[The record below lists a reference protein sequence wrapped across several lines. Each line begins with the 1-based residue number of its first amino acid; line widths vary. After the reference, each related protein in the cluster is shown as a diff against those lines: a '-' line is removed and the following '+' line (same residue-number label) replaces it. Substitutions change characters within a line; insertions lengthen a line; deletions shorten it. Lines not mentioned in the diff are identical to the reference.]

1 MWRLKRG
8 DSGVVVGNSPDER
21 AGESGRM
28 AVWRLWLLFRLSFEE
43 ALGHAVG
50 PVPAGIFLENLLD
63 FSLNS
68 LDRFERG
75 LYL

>member
-1 MWRLKRG
+1 MWRLKRW

-28 AVWRLWLLFRLSFEE
+28 AVVWRLWLLFRLSFEE

-50 PVPAGIFLENLLD
+50 PVPVGIFLESLLN
-63 FSLNS
+63 FSLN
-68 LDRFERG
+68 LFF
-75 LYL
+75 